1 MKHLV
6 LPLLIPLA
14 AGCTATAAD
23 VQAADTRAVRAQ
35 TELAEAIRGRVAG
48 PPVACVNLRDLRGN
62 RSAGEQAI
70 IFDGPSRRTIYVNR
84 PPAGCPDLN
93 FNRTLTTRTT
103 STRLCRGDI
112 ATVVDLTSGAFY
124 GSCGLGDFTPYR
136 LASR

>member
-6 LPLLIPLA
+6 LPLLIPLV

-23 VQAADTRAVRAQ
+23 VEAAEARAARDR
-35 TELAEAIRGRVAG
+35 TELAEAVQGRVAG
-48 PPVACVNLRDLRGN
+48 EPVPCVNLRDLRGN
-62 RSAGEQAI
+62 RSAGEGAI
-70 IFDGPSRRTIYVNR
+70 IFEGPSRRTIYVNR
-84 PPAGCPDLN
+84 PAGGCPDLS
-93 FNRTLTTRTT
+93 FGRALQTRAF

-112 ATVVDLTSGAFY
+112 ATVFDPVSGISY